1 MVIFT
6 HNMCVFKRDREKDW
20 ERVRTVTDGLFHSQD
35 VWTSVVIEKDHLNLT
50 HLCKW
55 DRDGLAG

>member
-1 MVIFT
+1 
-6 HNMCVFKRDREKDW
+6 MCVFKRDREKDW

-50 HLCKW
+50 YLCKW